1 MIYHNRK
8 LNRCQDW
15 DYSSPG
21 YYFVTICVQ
30 DKKWIMASLVDGHM
44 IKNGLGLAIANV
56 WEKLPNHYKN
66 CYLDEYVFMPDHF
79 HGILRLVDSNKRYT
93 LSEIVRG
100 FKTFSSREI
109 NRVMFGGFKW
119 QKSFHDRI
127 IRSQIELNK
136 IREYIRNNPDKLEE
150 IYKNERR

>member
-1 MIYHNRK
+1 MINRDRK

-15 DYSSPG
+15 DYTSPG

-30 DKKWIMASLVDGHM
+30 DKKWVMAYVVDGKM
-44 IKNGLGLAIANV
+44 VQNGLGYAIAKV
-56 WEKLPNHYKN
+56 WENLPNHYQN
-66 CYLDEYVFMPDHF
+66 CVLDEYVFMPDHF
-79 HGILRLVDSNKRYT
+79 HGILKLVDSAKKYS

-109 NRVMFGGFKW
+109 NQVMFGGFRW

-127 IRSQIELNK
+127 IRNEIELGK
-136 IREYIRNNPDKLEE
+136 IRDYIRNNPEKLG
-150 IYKNERR
+150 NSFG